1 MEVQGYDVARQTL
14 VAVQVTLQVGSSG
27 PQVTAWQKVMLTRF
41 ASYAREATGEPL
53 RADAYFGYSDR
64 DVQLEY
70 QRRTQQDLTG
80 VVSDHDLASL
90 GVAPPPAK
98 PVLLTVC
105 GTGVPWWFGPD
116 ADLARAVEHKWRWQP
131 VGYRAAPFPMATSV
145 KEARTELNRLIDLPE
160 NQGHLALAGYSQGA
174 IVVSELW
181 EYDVKPVNGRLHH
194 RINDIK
200 KAVTYGNPMREQ
212 GKMWP
217 DGQPMATTGSRGIA
231 DRLMVDTPEWWR
243 NYAHKGDIY
252 TDCLGQAG
260 EWFTS
265 IYKVIMGTRIFSGP
279 DSLLSQLFIE
289 LPERPMTE
297 VIAMF
302 QAIIGAG
309 MFFANGTGPHVNY
322 SVKPAVD
329 YLLAA

>member
-1 MEVQGYDVARQTL
+1 MGVAWNDVARQSL
-14 VAVQVTLQVGSSG
+14 VTLMVLKVGSNG
-27 PQVTAWQKVMLTRF
+27 PQVAAWQRAMLVRF
-41 ASYAREATGEPL
+41 SGYAKEADGQPL
-53 RADAYFGYSDR
+53 RPDAYFGYSDR

-80 VVSDHDLASL
+80 QVSDRDLAVL
-90 GVAPPPAK
+90 GVAPLPAK

-105 GTGVPWWFGPD
+105 GTGVPWWQGPD
-116 ADLARAVEHKWRWQP
+116 ADLARAVEHKYRWQP

-174 IVVSELW
+174 IVVAELW
-181 EYDVKPVNGRLHH
+181 EYDVKPVGGRLHH

-200 KAVTYGNPMREQ
+200 KAVCYGNPMREQ

-231 DRLMVDTPEWWR
+231 DRLMVDTPDWWR
-243 NYAHKGDIY
+243 NYAHAKDIY
-252 TDCLGQAG
+252 TDVVGDAG
-260 EWFTS
+260 EYMTA
-265 IYKVIMGTRIFSGP
+265 IYKVIMGTRIFTGP
-279 DSLLSQLFIE
+279 DSLISQLFIE
-289 LPERPMTE
+289 LPERPVQE
-297 VIAMF
+297 VFAMF
-302 QAIIGAG
+302 KAIIGAG
-309 MFFANGTGPHVNY
+309 MFFAGGTGPHINY
-322 SVKPAVD
+322 QVQPAVD